1 MPFSQKIK
9 TLISWIAS
17 CAILLMALAPA
28 LSHALQTKA
37 PAGWVEVCTLAGTK
51 WVKLDGSSTG
61 SSEQEQPGS
70 TSMKHCPCCANPA
83 PSLGL
88 PPTSSSSTPLLH
100 LGFAVPELFLLAPR
114 PLFAW
119 APSQA
124 RAPPLNV

>member
-1 MPFSQKIK
+1 MSFSPKIK

-28 LSHALQTKA
+28 LSQALQTQA
-37 PAGWVEVCTLAGTK
+37 QEGWVEVCTLAGSK
-51 WVKLDGSSTG
+51 WVKLDGSGTD
-61 SSEQEQPGS
+61 SSGQEQPGS
-70 TSMKHCPCCANPA
+70 TSMKHCPCCANPT

-88 PPTSSSSTPLLH
+88 PPSAPSSAPLLQ
-100 LGFAVPELFLLAPR
+100 LGFALPELFLLAPR

-124 RAPPLNV
+124 RAPPLNA